1 MIRLLTLAV
10 ALALAACA
18 KQPPPEMLLPE
29 RFQAWDASLE
39 EYRIRPGDELDV
51 RLIHNPEFS
60 DRVVVTPD
68 GQISMP
74 LVGFV
79 PAAGRTPRE
88 LQAMLQARFRR
99 ELRQPDVSVIPRSF
113 AQQRVFVGGE
123 VATPGVYDLPS
134 QIGVLQAVISAGGF
148 LPTAREDGVI
158 LIRRTPDNRAA
169 MRVVNVEEILDRG
182 ALHEDIPLR
191 PFDVVYVPRSGIAQV
206 GWFVDQYI
214 RSILPL
220 EPGISYTLN

>member
-1 MIRLLTLAV
+1 
-10 ALALAACA
+10 
-18 KQPPPEMLLPE
+18 
-29 RFQAWDASLE
+29 
-39 EYRIRPGDELDV
+39 
-51 RLIHNPEFS
+51 
-60 DRVVVTPD
+60 
-68 GQISMP
+68 
-74 LVGFV
+74 
-79 PAAGRTPRE
+79 
-88 LQAMLQARFRR
+88 
-99 ELRQPDVSVIPRSF
+99 
-113 AQQRVFVGGE
+113 
-123 VATPGVYDLPS
+123 YDLPS